1 MRYLQK
7 VLIIGAGGGG
17 VILANSLDKKKYD
30 ITVLDRDT
38 IHYYQPWFLY
48 VAFQGSNR
56 KISREIRRI
65 LKPHIKFYQEN
76 VIKVDLINKVVATDG
91 KKKYKYDYLVIAT
104 GTVTNAG
111 IIPGLDKINKEFGD
125 YHTNIEQAKKVWGHL
140 QNFKGGTIVLGQSA
154 PTCKCPPSM
163 LEGMFLAE
171 EYLNK
176 KGLKDKSKLIF
187 FTPFPRAFSA
197 ESINRIVEPMVKERN
212 IEVVTFFDV
221 DTIDPENKVIKSI
234 SGDTLNYDLPIIV
247 PPCTGVDIEYNP
259 ATILTDDKFIKVDKY
274 TMKVEGFDKVFAI
287 GDANNLPTSK
297 TGVTAHL
304 EAKVLADI
312 LEGKDSKFSGRIN
325 CPFDTAYGKG
335 TFVIADYTHPVVPY
349 PVTRFK
355 HFMKIMMAR
364 IYWSTL
370 KGNLDFVFDFY
381 FNYTAPE
388 KLLKKYK
395 E

>member
-30 ITVLDRDT
+30 ITVLDRDNK
-38 IHYYQPWFLY
+38 HYYQPWFLY
-48 VAFQGSNR
+48 VAFQGSDR
-56 KISREIRRI
+56 KIWKDIRQI
-65 LKPHIKFYQEN
+65 LKPHVKFYQDT
-76 VIKVDLINKVVATDG
+76 VRKVDLVNKVVETES
-91 KKKYKYDYLVIAT
+91 KKKYTYDYLVIAT
-104 GTVTNAG
+104 GTVTNIG
-111 IIPGLDKINKEFGD
+111 LIPGLDKINKEYGD
-125 YHTNIEQAKKVWGHL
+125 YHTNIEQAKKVWKHL
-140 QNFKGGTIVLGQSA
+140 QEFKGGTIVLGQSA

-163 LEGMFLAE
+163 LEGMFQVE
-171 EYLNK
+171 EYIRE

-187 FTPFPRAFSA
+187 FTPYPRAYSA
-197 ESINRIVEPMVKERN
+197 EPMNRIVEPMVKERN

-221 DTIDPENKVIKSI
+221 DTIDPEKKEIKSI

-259 ATILTDDKFIKVDKY
+259 STILTDDKFIKVEKQ
-274 TMKVEGFDKVFAI
+274 TMKVVGFDNVFAI
-287 GDANNLPTSK
+287 GDANDLPTSK

-312 LEGKDSKFSGRIN
+312 LEGKDSKFTGRIN
-325 CPFDTAYGKG
+325 CPFDTAYGKA
-335 TFVIADYTHPVVPY
+335 TFVIADYTHPTVPY
-349 PVTRFK
+349 PPTKFK
-355 HFMKIMMAR
+355 HFMKMMMAR

-370 KGNLDFVFDFY
+370 KGTFDFVFDFY